1 MAIQAKAVDT
11 ARQPDAW
18 MDNAVSTKFTITW
31 LRRLVYVFANVK
43 HIMTA
48 IYLAS
53 QVVLLLT
60 TNEAQQRTSHFYA
73 PDTVVV
79 VYSLLVALH
88 VASMI
93 QYGSKR
99 CRGRFARPRNKV
111 VTMLPSPSNG
121 RSKSHHSI
129 YTTIVHALSSR
140 TFILTFNA
148 LELACQSY
156 EAFELASKL
165 VHSYLVTV
173 YVLLVV
179 LHACLAPLFLVVKRS
194 TINLIMLTWTTSL
207 ISFGLSC
214 LIHFFGLIYPL
225 LYYMFVDPN
234 LDTSPTWL
242 THYILYVR
250 YNFITSPTDF
260 IAKVVV
266 QIGSLASLWRL
277 IANVELAMTLQK
289 FQRNISTFAKT
300 GPPTPTAP
308 RGLNLYCIISM
319 AWGIILFVSLFHAMW
334 FRTECPASCVKSVA
348 PLWSTHCQCMFVH
361 VNCHLLGH
369 QDVERELQA
378 SQLSANV
385 FAIMVSRCDLRD
397 GIPNATLH
405 QFQQVYFIGI
415 HFTNMTSWDGRFP
428 PSTNVVRLSY
438 SQLETLPS
446 ILKDV
451 PPSLLALALSSHPF
465 QSFEIPRAWHF
476 VNDLRLV
483 NLTNVVFH
491 PDTLVAFNLI
501 YLDLIFDNLT
511 AVPRGIDKMTK
522 LQFMDL
528 SYNALTEIP
537 PSLLSRDIPM
547 KVFGNPLVP
556 PSTLDPSV
564 LAAYAQL
571 QSPLKE
577 CSPGCLPYFVG
588 DHQKLRRRS
597 PPWLRRSVYGFAGVK
612 HICTI
617 LYLASQVAL
626 LVTSNDAQRRSSHV
640 YAPDVVV
647 VVYGFMVL
655 LHVVR

>member
-18 MDNAVSTKFTITW
+18 MDNAVSTKFTW

-73 PDTVVV
+73 PNTVVII
-79 VYSLLVALH
+79 YSLLVALH

-93 QYGSKR
+93 QYGSRR
-99 CRGRFARPRNKV
+99 CRERFARPGNKV
-111 VTMLPSPSNG
+111 AAISLSSDG
-121 RSKSHHSI
+121 RFKSHHRI
-129 YTTIVHALSSR
+129 YTTIVQAISTQ

-165 VHSYLVTV
+165 VDSYLVTV

-179 LHACLAPLFLVVKRS
+179 LHACLTPLFLVVKRS
-194 TINLIMLTWTTSL
+194 TINLILLTWTSSL

-225 LYYMFVDPN
+225 LYYMFVDVN

-266 QIGSLASLWRL
+266 QMGSLASLWRL
-277 IANVELAMTLQK
+277 VDNVELAMTLQK
-289 FQRNISTFAKT
+289 LQRHSSTFIKT
-300 GPPTPTAP
+300 APPTPTSRRA
-308 RGLNLYCIISM
+308 LKLYNILSL
-319 AWGIILFVSLFHAMW
+319 AWGVILFVSLFHAMW
-334 FRTECPASCVKSVA
+334 FRTECPATCVKSVT

-369 QDVERELQA
+369 QDVERELEA
-378 SQLSANV
+378 SQLSSNV

-405 QFQQVYFIGI
+405 QFQKVYFIGI
-415 HFTNMTSWDGRFP
+415 HFTNMSAWDGRFP
-428 PSTNVVRLSY
+428 ASINIVRLSY

-446 ILKDV
+446 ILMDV
-451 PPSLLALALSSHPF
+451 PPSLLVLALSSHPF

-483 NLTNVVFH
+483 NLTNVVFY
-491 PDTLVAFNLI
+491 PDTLVAFNFV

-511 AVPRGIDKMTK
+511 AVPRGIDTMTN
-522 LQFMDL
+522 LEYLDL
-528 SYNALTEIP
+528 SYNKLTELP
-537 PSLLSRDIPM
+537 SSLLSRSISIKM
-547 KVFGNPLVP
+547 FGNPFVP
-556 PSTLDPSV
+556 PSTLDPSI

-571 QSPLKE
+571 QSPLNE

-588 DHQKLRRRS
+588 DHVCQLACFT
-597 PPWLRRSVYGFAGVK
+597 PPCGYDMDDCDDFSFDR
-612 HICTI
+612 
-617 LYLASQVAL
+617 
-626 LVTSNDAQRRSSHV
+626 
-640 YAPDVVV
+640 
-647 VVYGFMVL
+647 
-655 LHVVR
+655 